1 MATATIPGTSVAST
15 GNAQV
20 DQALAAQAQAVTDS
34 IVLAT
39 KTNTAVTEI
48 NAVASA
54 ARKVL
59 PS

>member
-1 MATATIPGTSVAST
+1 MANIPGTTIAST
-15 GNAQV
+15 GNSQV
-20 DQALAAQAQAVTDS
+20 DGALAAQQKAVTES

-48 NAVASA
+48 NSVAGA
-54 ARKVL
+54 ARKVQ